1 MNTFLAAYNTVL
13 ATFQNINILGSQ
25 KNEMKEIEGY
35 LMFVDSTNNKTL
47 LLVKENEKSWKT
59 QWFNNNE
66 NTYKSPPLPL
76 NEIFNK
82 RN

>member
-1 MNTFLAAYNTVL
+1 MNAFFGAYNTVL
-13 ATFQNINILGSQ
+13 ATFQNINIFGAQ
-25 KNEMKEIEGY
+25 KGEVEGY
-35 LMFVDSTNNKTL
+35 LMYSDSTNNKTL

-59 QWFNNNE
+59 KWFNNNE
-66 NTYKSPPLPL
+66 NTYKSPSLPL